1 MDNNMLGI
9 ILLNNLARPIHILS
23 TKFDKVK
30 EIKQKPASI
39 KRLKFRIS
47 DSNHRFKTEKPK
59 TIARILECDFILKKC
74 IYEW

>member
-1 MDNNMLGI
+1 MLGT

-30 EIKQKPASI
+30 EIKQRPESI
-39 KRLKFRIS
+39 KRLRLRIS
-47 DSNHRFKTEKPK
+47 DFNHRFKTKKPK